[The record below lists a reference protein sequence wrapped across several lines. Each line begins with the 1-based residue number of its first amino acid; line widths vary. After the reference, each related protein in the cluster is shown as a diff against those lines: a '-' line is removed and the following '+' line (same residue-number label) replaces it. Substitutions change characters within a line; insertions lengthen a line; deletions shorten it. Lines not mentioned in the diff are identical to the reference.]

1 MLNGHLKSAC
11 RGETH
16 VIGTIGRRLLGIS
29 LLAVVAGCSQTEKS
43 ADLGVSSGE
52 KQQAASQQPA
62 VIQGA
67 CPQVFLREGTAIH
80 RAYAKGA
87 KDDPQKV
94 LYQATLAATTR
105 QCVQTADSLKITV
118 MVQGRIVSGPAGSPG
133 AVNLPIR
140 VAASDGE
147 KTLYSNLSKFSVTI
161 PPEGTAQY
169 VFTDANVVIPG
180 GAGSYAKV
188 YVGFD
193 EGPYG
198 TN

>member
-1 MLNGHLKSAC
+1 MIVKTS
-11 RGETH
+11 
-16 VIGTIGRRLLGIS
+16 RRITGILLFTLI
-29 LLAVVAGCSQTEKS
+29 AGCSQTDKS
-43 ADLGVSSGE
+43 ADLGASSGQGQ
-52 KQQAASQQPA
+52 QQAATQQSA

-67 CPQVFLREGTAIH
+67 CPQVYLREGTAIH

-87 KDDPQKV
+87 KDDPSKV

-105 QCVQTADSLKITV
+105 QCVQTENSLKVTV
-118 MVQGRIVSGPAGSPG
+118 MAQGRIAAGPAGSAG
-133 AVNLPIR
+133 TVTLPIR

-147 KTLYSNLSKFSVTI
+147 NTLYSNLAKFSVTI

-180 GAGSYAKV
+180 GAGSYAKI

-193 EGPYG
+193 EGPYN
-198 TN
+198 TK